1 MVQEQ
6 QPRRELVEAE
16 RHVPELLQGF
26 LVDLEATTHSSHVW
40 RLIVRLGQMLN
51 LPYIDFISAS
61 NYHNWK
67 KTLFIRT
74 SYDSSWLNE
83 VNLDPD
89 LHKWSYFRTHAM
101 HYLTPLAVGLEFVDE
116 NRHIPEARYKVLR
129 EAAKRGIRAGF
140 SIPLRVHAPPQS
152 ALITFSGDHSKREM
166 THIIRTHGWALNTA
180 AVMGHQRYMT
190 HFAAEFTERNAI
202 SDKQRELLEMIGGG
216 MQDKVIA
223 ERLGISVSAV
233 RQRMN
238 NILAKTGL
246 GNRAELAA
254 LAMSMGLLPD
264 PLSHLG
270 ATGDASVLVEMGVA
284 EDGRGKIRM
293 R

>member
-1 MVQEQ
+1 
-6 QPRRELVEAE
+6 
-16 RHVPELLQGF
+16 
-26 LVDLEATTHSSHVW
+26 
-40 RLIVRLGQMLN
+40 
-51 LPYIDFISAS
+51 
-61 NYHNWK
+61 
-67 KTLFIRT
+67 
-74 SYDSSWLNE
+74 
-83 VNLDPD
+83 
-89 LHKWSYFRTHAM
+89 
-101 HYLTPLAVGLEFVDE
+101 
-116 NRHIPEARYKVLR
+116 
-129 EAAKRGIRAGF
+129 
-140 SIPLRVHAPPQS
+140 
-152 ALITFSGDHSKREM
+152 
-166 THIIRTHGWALNTA
+166 
-180 AVMGHQRYMT
+180 MGHQRYMT

-270 ATGDASVLVEMGVA
+270 AKGDASVLVEMGVA
-284 EDGRGKIRM
+284 EDGPGKIRM